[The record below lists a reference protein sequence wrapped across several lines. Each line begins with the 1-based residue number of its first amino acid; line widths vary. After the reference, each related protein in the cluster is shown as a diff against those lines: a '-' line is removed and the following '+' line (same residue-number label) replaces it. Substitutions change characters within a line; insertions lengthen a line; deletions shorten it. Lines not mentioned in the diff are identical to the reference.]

1 MIPELP
7 HPEKSH
13 SWTSADSGQDSRP
26 SSFEYRCPMDDDRV
40 AAALADIGED
50 GPDIVTLASGV
61 YEWIAGEEG
70 IDSITLAG
78 VQRFAW
84 YDLSAKWL
92 IEDSERMDVLAA
104 GAALFDAL
112 GLERYASVLRSPQ
125 TAEIMT
131 AHERSYDEGL
141 KAYQKAFEASG
152 ISPPDVEDLEWGSVM
167 AIEENAAQQ
176 TIGMALEQ
184 AMDDGRMV
192 PGSRGW
198 RTTAKAI
205 TTEVLD
211 SAHPEIPG
219 QSWRSVILTERTH
232 NWLRKLEHRS
242 HELHTLMAGKV
253 NRLLSPVQPPSNLDS
268 HLGPITWFL
277 DYVGDGVKMTGA
289 GFLPTAM
296 VRDGADR
303 FGWDKG
309 WSDDSPK
316 KESDSRELMTLHQL
330 LLDAG
335 AVRHR
340 KGDITRTT
348 IGSAMVEDPEYAWR
362 TIAASLTPYEWLA
375 SVAQIYTL
383 LLLDGE
389 SDEEVLWGRALPILI
404 EIGYRAGDDP
414 PDQWTVKSAWRHV
427 SHPLMVLDGLVQSGR
442 YLSRKITM
450 TPFGEATLLERL
462 RLEATG
468 PMRYP

>member
-1 MIPELP
+1 MAKDKL
-7 HPEKSH
+7 K
-13 SWTSADSGQDSRP
+13 
-26 SSFEYRCPMDDDRV
+26 
-40 AAALADIGED
+40 AALDEMARDNPDAATHADGMVQWITGEL
-50 GPDIVTLASGV
+50 GIEGLTLSR
-61 YEWIAGEEG
+61 
-70 IDSITLAG
+70 

-84 YDLSAKWL
+84 YDLSVKWMIPDVERHEV
-92 IEDSERMDVLAA
+92 IEA

-112 GLERYASVLRSPQ
+112 GLDRYAAVLRSPQ
-125 TAEIMT
+125 TLEILA

-152 ISPPDVEDLEWGSVM
+152 IDPPDLEDLEWGNIM
-167 AIEENAAQQ
+167 GGEENDAQFA
-176 TIGMALEQ
+176 IGLALEQ
-184 AMDDGRMV
+184 AMDDGRMT
-192 PGSRGW
+192 PGERGW

-219 QSWRSVILTERTH
+219 QSWRSAILTERTH
-232 NWLRKLEHRS
+232 NWLRMLEGRS
-242 HELHTLMAGKV
+242 HELHTMMAGKV
-253 NRLLSPVQPPSNLDS
+253 NRLLSPVQPPSDLDL

-277 DYVGDGVKMTGA
+277 DYVGDGIKMTGA

-296 VRDGADR
+296 VRDAADR

-340 KGDITRTT
+340 KGDITRTK
-348 IGSAMVEDPEYAWR
+348 IGSAMAEDPEYSWR

-389 SDEEVLWGRALPILI
+389 SNEEILWGRALPILI
-404 EIGYRAGDDP
+404 EIGYRAGDEP

-427 SHPLMVLDGLVQSGR
+427 SHPLMVLDGLVESGR
-442 YLSRKITM
+442 YLSREITL

-462 RLEATG
+462 RLDATG
-468 PMRYP
+468 PMKHP